1 MPRSSSA
8 CPTSCWRAVDA
19 GATAAAVAD
28 AVRADRTECGLAI
41 SVTVQKEPAIVLA
54 DSVRLEQACKNSLS
68 WRMIWHARAAARRQG
83 ITWIV
88 GFLPK

>member
-41 SVTVQKEPAIVLA
+41 SVTVQEEPVIVSA
-54 DSVRLEQACKNSLS
+54 DSVRLEQICTNWLSL
-68 WRMIWHARAAARRQG
+68 RMILHARAAARRQG
-83 ITWIV
+83 VTWIV
-88 GFLPK
+88 GFLQK